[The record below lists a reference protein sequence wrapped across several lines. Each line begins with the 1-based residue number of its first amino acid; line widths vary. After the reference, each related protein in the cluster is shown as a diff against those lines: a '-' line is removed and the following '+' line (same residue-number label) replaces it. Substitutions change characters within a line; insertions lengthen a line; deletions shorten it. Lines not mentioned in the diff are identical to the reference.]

1 MHKIRYFSYTRPLAL
16 IKMNRRRQNKSQFID
31 SSLIIGIASVLLV
44 ILLTSYF
51 FDLKNTDYE
60 PIEFGVI
67 LTNPD
72 YYSESDIQGWHT
84 VNIEKFTIQTPVEFK
99 LFRLRGYDS
108 FVGGLT
114 DLNDTLFFDFGLYS
128 NTLKEL
134 TSPDFEVFNETIN
147 SKKFRITIGQND
159 LKYIAAYTDDLQNDN
174 RLMIDCSNCRKLDQ
188 KKRIIE
194 TIEFKEK

>member
-1 MHKIRYFSYTRPLAL
+1 
-16 IKMNRRRQNKSQFID
+16 MNRRRQNKSQFID

-147 SKKFRITIGQND
+147 SKKFRIAIGQND

-174 RLMIDCSNCRKLDQ
+174 RLMIDCSNCRNLDQ